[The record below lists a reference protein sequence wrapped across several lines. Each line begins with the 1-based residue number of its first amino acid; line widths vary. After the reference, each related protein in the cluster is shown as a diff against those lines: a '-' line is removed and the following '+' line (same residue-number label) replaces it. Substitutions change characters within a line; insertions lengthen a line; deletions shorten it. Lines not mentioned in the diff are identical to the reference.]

1 MNQFEISV
9 LIIWSPIRFF
19 VESWKFQD
27 SLFKTSIGDGVH
39 FIGRYALRERQDAGK
54 LV

>member
-27 SLFKTSIGDGVH
+27 DRSSTR
-39 FIGRYALRERQDAGK
+39 IGRYALRERQDAGK